1 MLRTRDGCE
10 KISLKLFT
18 SVWSESF
25 GKKLAIR
32 EPTGHAMC
40 QICCRHKHIL
50 KSLSGDRL
58 GRQCQMQMYSAHL
71 KRQYEDRCLYWQ
83 ARAASRMNAITAD
96 STQQVCCIVDG
107 MDHSKFRYPRS
118 LAMLSKEYDFLQR
131 PHLNMHAI
139 LAHGH
144 MCLLS
149 LADITVPKDASFC
162 VELLSHCLHCISDR
176 LDLRV
181 TRLLVQCDNTCR
193 ELKNNCTLR
202 AMSQWVANSRL
213 WNCELRCLQKGHSH
227 EDVDAFFANVAVT
240 VEKYN
245 ELHRPCNFQEILQQ
259 YLDGGARRH
268 EPLKRVVQVDEVR
281 DWSTFLNVAFDGAHL
296 KGIGGPG
303 APHTFLLERF
313 CDTGLSRDVIDNKFW
328 SKVRKEPEHPCDVV
342 LRTGFSLFVGS
353 DVLKL
358 LIVLLILQI
367 YIYRAKH
374 ICRQSSKVNNA
385 CVYPP

>member
-1 MLRTRDGCE
+1 
-10 KISLKLFT
+10 
-18 SVWSESF
+18 
-25 GKKLAIR
+25 
-32 EPTGHAMC
+32 MC

-176 LDLRV
+176 LDLTQGDAVAGAVR
-181 TRLLVQCDNTCR
+181 QH
-193 ELKNNCTLR
+193 
-202 AMSQWVANSRL
+202 MSRTEEQLYLTGHEPVGGNFQAV
-213 WNCELRCLQKGHSH
+213 ELRTSMFAERTFTRRCGCIFCKCSSDSGEIQRAPSALQLPG
-227 EDVDAFFANVAVT
+227 DFAAV
-240 VEKYN
+240 
-245 ELHRPCNFQEILQQ
+245 LGWRRPE
-259 YLDGGARRH
+259 
-268 EPLKRVVQVDEVR
+268 
-281 DWSTFLNVAFDGAHL
+281 T
-296 KGIGGPG
+296 
-303 APHTFLLERF
+303 
-313 CDTGLSRDVIDNKFW
+313 
-328 SKVRKEPEHPCDVV
+328 
-342 LRTGFSLFVGS
+342 
-353 DVLKL
+353 
-358 LIVLLILQI
+358 
-367 YIYRAKH
+367 
-374 ICRQSSKVNNA
+374 
-385 CVYPP
+385 